1 MNIPYQKGNTQLR
14 PQYTNSIAV
23 TNTFKYRLT
32 TTLNYSHISDV
43 FSQLIDTAE
52 KSKAFITK
60 KNLADQDIV
69 SLNISMPFQY
79 KWYSVFANVNTY
91 YSKIQGRFWRRPYD
105 QTLDVFAVNVY
116 AQQSFKL
123 GKKDNSGTQRF
134 YISLYLAG
142 YLQKQTNV
150 EPLMPV
156 FSKRSSKG
164 KGTVKANRY
173 GYFPDYALA
182 APAILP
188 AST

>member
-1 MNIPYQKGNTQLR
+1 M
-14 PQYTNSIAV
+14 

-91 YSKIQGRFWRRPYD
+91 YSKYRADFGEGR
-105 QTLDVFAVNVY
+105 TINLDVFAVNVY

-123 GKKDNSGTQRF
+123 GKRQQRNSAAFIHLPLSGRVP
-134 YISLYLAG
+134 SKANKCG
-142 YLQKQTNV
+142 A
-150 EPLMPV
+150 LMPV
-156 FSKRSSKG
+156 FSKRSSKE
-164 KGTVKANRY
+164 R
-173 GYFPDYALA
+173 ALLRQPLRIFSRLCVGA